1 MQIEGII
8 WLRRRENTMA
18 EGKARKIPHF
28 ASLDELVDFFDTH
41 DMGEY
46 LDQMPE
52 SHFEVDIKK
61 HTHLFAIDEDIVE
74 KLTEIASSKQAS
86 SEELINSLLREK
98 ILSQS

>member
-1 MQIEGII
+1 MP
-8 WLRRRENTMA
+8 R
-18 EGKARKIPHF
+18 F

-52 SHFEVDIKK
+52 VHFEVDIKR

-74 KLTEIASSKQAS
+74 KLTEIASSRQVS
-86 SEELINSLLREK
+86 SEELVNALLREK
-98 ILSQS
+98 ILSQT